1 MVGVEF
7 LIKNS
12 VKTCAIKPRVSSD
25 TEIWIKMLLKRKK
38 SLHIG
43 VCYEKH
49 ESRNTINILD
59 GESQYTEKPRNSF
72 IGDFNAKIPKDE
84 QSIIDG
90 DQKVTSNGST
100 L

>member
-1 MVGVEF
+1 MDWRKDNCKEWWGVKF

-59 GESQYTEKPRNSF
+59 GESQYTEKPRNSVYWRF
-72 IGDFNAKIPKDE
+72 QCKNTKR
-84 QSIIDG
+84 
-90 DQKVTSNGST
+90 
-100 L
+100 